1 MRIEALKPLGGI
13 GTIGGGIN
21 AWQDVTFIFQAP
33 VRAEHP
39 LLYDDVFDDDDVDD
53 DDDDDVNDNDKHHQI
68 ISFTFQARAGEK
80 QASGG
85 QTPLRYQVC

>member
-1 MRIEALKPLGGI
+1 MRDNTSPSSFRHQLEQNI
-13 GTIGGGIN
+13 
-21 AWQDVTFIFQAP
+21 
-33 VRAEHP
+33 P
-39 LLYDDVFDDDDVDD
+39 LLYDDVF

-85 QTPLRYQVC
+85 